1 MEENYIEKLT
11 PKQQK
16 FIWHFVTCLSIQEA
30 CEKSGI
36 TAKTFRNWKKN
47 DAFRNYLKEKQSEL
61 MEEALDKL
69 KMSITIAVENLIHAL
84 NSPDDK
90 TRLSI
95 SKDILTFYIK
105 LMEILKPE
113 ISQKIPSIIFVP
125 FHKKDDGTNE

>member
-105 LMEILKPE
+105 LMEIL
-113 ISQKIPSIIFVP
+113 
-125 FHKKDDGTNE
+125 